1 MTKTTLRFMDSKL
14 SAGATDV
21 LVIGVTQQKGKLA
34 ILASS
39 FTPAQDKKI
48 SDALLAVGATGKPGE
63 LTRIPSNGLVK
74 SESILAVGL
83 KEDANTETIRQS
95 AGTAIRTLAG
105 TKKVSIQLRDM
116 NSQDAAATA
125 EGALIAAYGF
135 HSFRYSSLAEQKL
148 PPTAISVLSKHATR
162 TMASEISTVVGAIH
176 FARDLGNTPPGHLPP
191 AEFVNQAKKAIASA
205 PITATVWDEKKLVS
219 EKFGGIIGVG
229 QGSSRPP
236 RLLKLEYK
244 PRGAKK
250 HLALIGK
257 GITFDTGGI
266 SLKPGLNMHDMKF
279 DMSGAGAVVAAI
291 KAIAE
296 LKLNVRVTAWAALAE
311 NMPGGNATRP
321 GDVLR
326 IYGGK
331 TVEVLNTDAEGRLVL
346 ADALVK
352 ASEEKPDYIV
362 DLATLTGAQV
372 MGMGLRTAGIMGN
385 NDEFRSF
392 VHHSAE
398 ATGED
403 MWPMPLPEF
412 LRAEINSPVADLAN
426 IGSGKGA
433 GMQLAAVFLSEFV
446 PAEIP
451 WAHLDIAGPAY
462 NQGSAYGYNV
472 VGSTGFGIRTL
483 VEVAKRVSVS

>member
-21 LVIGVTQQKGKLA
+21 LVIGVTQQNGKLA

-279 DMSGAGAVVAAI
+279 DM
-291 KAIAE
+291 
-296 LKLNVRVTAWAALAE
+296 
-311 NMPGGNATRP
+311 RP

-433 GMQLAAVFLSEFV
+433 GMQLAAVFLREFV

>member
-1 MTKTTLRFMDSKL
+1 
-14 SAGATDV
+14 
-21 LVIGVTQQKGKLA
+21 
-34 ILASS
+34 
-39 FTPAQDKKI
+39 
-48 SDALLAVGATGKPGE
+48 
-63 LTRIPSNGLVK
+63 
-74 SESILAVGL
+74 
-83 KEDANTETIRQS
+83 
-95 AGTAIRTLAG
+95 
-105 TKKVSIQLRDM
+105 
-116 NSQDAAATA
+116 
-125 EGALIAAYGF
+125 
-135 HSFRYSSLAEQKL
+135 
-148 PPTAISVLSKHATR
+148 
-162 TMASEISTVVGAIH
+162 
-176 FARDLGNTPPGHLPP
+176 
-191 AEFVNQAKKAIASA
+191 
-205 PITATVWDEKKLVS
+205 
-219 EKFGGIIGVG
+219 
-229 QGSSRPP
+229 
-236 RLLKLEYK
+236 
-244 PRGAKK
+244 
-250 HLALIGK
+250 
-257 GITFDTGGI
+257 
-266 SLKPGLNMHDMKF
+266 MHDMKF

-392 VHHSAE
+392 VHNSAE

-433 GMQLAAVFLSEFV
+433 GMQLAAVFLREFV

-462 NQGSAYGYNV
+462 NQGSPYGYNV